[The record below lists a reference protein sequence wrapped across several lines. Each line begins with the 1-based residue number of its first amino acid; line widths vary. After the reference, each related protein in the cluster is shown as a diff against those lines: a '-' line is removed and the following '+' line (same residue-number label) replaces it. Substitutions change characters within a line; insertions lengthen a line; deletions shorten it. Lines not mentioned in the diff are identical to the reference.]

1 MPHSEKR
8 HQEIKVSCKLFLQD
22 CQGNRR
28 AQVACPLQKVALCFY
43 QTCKAWVG
51 WEVRL
56 KNRWKFIWGMPEE
69 GLKPHSLSMGS
80 NEFSWKRKVK
90 WSGSIFEGIV
100 PMGLVRR
107 EMWQEVKLW
116 ESYWIWIGIYLTWSI
131 SSNSVTREGTLQG
144 KSAQSRMVATRMNS
158 VEKMGGSVTWW
169 LYVGEE
175 GREESG
181 CVWVSNK
188 GARSSMRTELLKITP
203 FPLYYRI
210 NRTKHFEMFY
220 NHFPTGR
227 EAST

>member
-116 ESYWIWIGIYLTWSI
+116 ESYWIWIGFI
-131 SSNSVTREGTLQG
+131 SLDPYPATLWRGKGSFRGKVPKVEWWQREWTQWRRWGAAWLGDYMWEKKGG
-144 KSAQSRMVATRMNS
+144 KSQAVC
-158 VEKMGGSVTWW
+158 
-169 LYVGEE
+169 
-175 GREESG
+175 G
-181 CVWVSNK
+181 CLTKEPEAVWGQN
-188 GARSSMRTELLKITP
+188 
-203 FPLYYRI
+203 F
-210 NRTKHFEMFY
+210 
-220 NHFPTGR
+220 
-227 EAST
+227 